1 MSQAPEYRLPHSPEA
16 ERGVLGGVLL
26 DPDIA
31 VEVFGLLVEDDFHDP
46 RNRMI
51 FSCLRTLNERGDPID
66 LVTAMTEFQKRDGGA
81 DPAGESYITDLT
93 DDVAYMANVLTYAG
107 IVREK
112 SQLRQL
118 VRVSNDTVRRVMAG
132 DGSSTDLL
140 DLAEQRIFSI
150 AGSMTEQD
158 FRRAGDLAPSALESL
173 RRMSESKG
181 GVTGLSTGLEPLD
194 RLTTGFHPGEL
205 IILAARPGVGKTSL
219 ALNMARHIAEQ
230 GKGCVAFFSLE
241 MSDEMLV
248 RRLISMMSGIGT
260 QPIIEGTLRPENWLE
275 LEQTARHLADLP
287 IMINEK
293 TELTSAELRAKVRRL
308 HRREKVAAVFVDYLQ
323 LMKGADDLESHQL
336 KVAMNSGALKAL
348 AKEIGVPVITLS
360 QFSRNATKREGTPR
374 LSDLRDSGAIEQDAD
389 LVMFLHDERADT
401 GQADTD
407 GSADRYRNV
416 DLLVAKQRNGPR
428 GRVRLVFTTATT
440 RFDPVH
446 QDEGYY

>member
-1 MSQAPEYRLPHSPEA
+1 MAPENRLPFSPEA

-31 VEVFGLLVEDDFHDP
+31 VEVFGLLVDEDFHDP
-46 RNRMI
+46 RNRAI
-51 FSCLRTLNERGDPID
+51 FATLRLLYDRGDPVD
-66 LVTAMTEFQKRDGGA
+66 LVTALAEHQRRTGSD
-81 DPAGESYITDLT
+81 DPADTDYITDLT
-93 DDVAYMANVLTYAG
+93 NDVAYMANVLSYAG

-118 VRVSNDTVRRVMAG
+118 VRVSNETVRRVMSG
-132 DGSSTDLL
+132 DGTSSDLL
-140 DLAEQRIFSI
+140 DQAEQRIFGI
-150 AGSMTEQD
+150 AGNMTDQD
-158 FRRAGDLAPSALESL
+158 FRRAGDIAPKALASL
-173 RRMSESKG
+173 RQMSESKG

-194 RLTTGFHPGEL
+194 RLTTGFHQGEL

-230 GKGCVAFFSLE
+230 GRGCVAFFSLE

-275 LEQTARHLADLP
+275 LEQTARRLADLP
-287 IMINEK
+287 IVINEK

-348 AKEIGVPVITLS
+348 AKEIRVPVITLS
-360 QFSRNATKREGTPR
+360 QFSRNAAKREGTPR

-389 LVMFLHDERADT
+389 LVMFLHDEKADT
-401 GQADTD
+401 GQAEMD
-407 GSADRYRNV
+407 GSTDRYRNI

-428 GRVRLVFTTATT
+428 GKIRLVFTTATT
-440 RFDPVH
+440 RFDPAH

>member
-1 MSQAPEYRLPHSPEA
+1 MPPVVENRLPSSPEA
-16 ERGVLGGVLL
+16 ERGVLGGILL

-31 VEVFGLLVEDDFHDP
+31 VEVFGILVEEDFLDP
-46 RNRMI
+46 RNRNV
-51 FSCLRTLNERGDPID
+51 FSTLRTLYDRGEPVD
-66 LVTAMTEFQKRDGGA
+66 LVTAITEFQNRGGFS
-81 DPAGESYITDLT
+81 DSGGVDYITDLT
-93 DDVAYMANVLTYAG
+93 NDVAYMANVLTYAS

-118 VRVSNDTVRRVMAG
+118 VRISNETVRRVMSG

-140 DLAEQRIFSI
+140 DQAEQRIFGI
-150 AGSMTEQD
+150 AGNMTEQD
-158 FRRAGDLAPSALESL
+158 FRRAGDIAPAALESL
-173 RRMSESKG
+173 RRMSESQG

-275 LEQTARHLADLP
+275 LEQTARRLADLP
-287 IMINEK
+287 IAINEK

-308 HRREKVAAVFVDYLQ
+308 HRKDKVAAVFVDYLQ

-348 AKEIGVPVITLS
+348 AKEIHVPVITLS
-360 QFSRNATKREGTPR
+360 QFSRNATKREGPPR

-401 GQADTD
+401 GQTD
-407 GSADRYRNV
+407 SDGTSDRYRNI

-428 GRVRLVFTTATT
+428 GKVRLVFTTATT
-440 RFDPVH
+440 RFDPAH

>member
-1 MSQAPEYRLPHSPEA
+1 LSDNRPPHSPEA

-31 VEVFGLLVEDDFHDP
+31 VEVFTVLVEEDFYDP
-46 RNRMI
+46 RNRKI
-51 FSCLRTLNERGDPID
+51 FSTLRVLYDRGEPVD
-66 LVTAMTEFQKRDGGA
+66 LVTVINEFQNRGGF
-81 DPAGESYITDLT
+81 DDTGGMDYITDLT
-93 DDVAYMANVLTYAG
+93 NDVAYMANVLAYSA
-107 IVREK
+107 IVKEK

-118 VRVSNDTVRRVMAG
+118 VRVSNETVRRVMSG

-140 DLAEQRIFSI
+140 DQAEQRIFSI
-150 AGSMTEQD
+150 AGNMTEQD
-158 FRRAGDLAPSALESL
+158 FRRVGDIAPAAMESL
-173 RRMSESKG
+173 RRMGDSKG
-181 GVTGLSTGLEPLD
+181 GVTGLSTGLDPLD
-194 RLTTGFHPGEL
+194 KLTTGFHGGEL

-219 ALNMARHIAEQ
+219 ALNMARHIAGQ

-248 RRLISMMSGIGT
+248 RRLISIMSGIGI
-260 QPIIEGTLRPENWLE
+260 QPIIEGTLRPENWSE
-275 LEQTARHLADLP
+275 LEQTSRALGDLP
-287 IMINEK
+287 IHINEK

-323 LMKGADDLESHQL
+323 LMKGADDQENHQL

-348 AKEIGVPVITLS
+348 AKEIRVPVITLS

-401 GQADTD
+401 GQTD
-407 GSADRYRNV
+407 GEGAGDRYRNI

-428 GRVRLVFTTATT
+428 GKVRLVFTTATT
-440 RFDPVH
+440 RFDPAH
-446 QDEGYY
+446 QDERYF